1 MSWEDIL
8 KVDSYDEMPFD
19 EMSEKFR
26 ALVNDLDTAVERY
39 EGAINSLQWDA
50 EKMQDLMD
58 IPELQ
63 DDWWIAMNNIVEEK
77 TYDAREI
84 SERLYEHIREI
95 ERILKERENKLL
107 DDD

>member
-63 DDWWIAMNNIVEEK
+63 DDWWMAMNNIVEEK

-84 SERLYEHIREI
+84 SGTII
-95 ERILKERENKLL
+95 
-107 DDD
+107 

>member
-1 MSWEDIL
+1 MSWENIL

-19 EMSEKFR
+19 EISEKFR
-26 ALVNDLDTAVERY
+26 ALVNDLDTAVVNY
-39 EGAINSLQWDA
+39 EYRISDIQDAA

-63 DDWWIAMNNIVEEK
+63 DAWWEAVNNIVEEK
-77 TYDAREI
+77 TYDAREV
-84 SERLYEHIREI
+84 SERLYKHIREI
-95 ERILKERENKLL
+95 ERILKYREDKLL

>member
-63 DDWWIAMNNIVEEK
+63 DDWWMAMNNIVEEK